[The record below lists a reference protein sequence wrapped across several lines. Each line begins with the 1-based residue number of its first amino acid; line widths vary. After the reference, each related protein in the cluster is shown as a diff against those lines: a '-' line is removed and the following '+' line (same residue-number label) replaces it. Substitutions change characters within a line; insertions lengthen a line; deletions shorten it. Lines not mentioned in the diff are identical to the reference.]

1 MMQAILE
8 CKNLTKKFGRKTA
21 LDDVSLQLKSG
32 KIYGLLGENG
42 SGKTTWMK
50 LIAGLSKPEKGEIFY
65 EGHPLCA
72 KDKESIAYMATE
84 NFFYSYMKIKDVEK
98 YYTDFFAGFD
108 RAAFWNLIGKTGLDG
123 EMKVRELS
131 SGMNAKLRIAATLAR
146 KAKLTLL
153 DEPLNGVDFKAREQ
167 IVEMILRQAGG
178 KKMVKLLKYEMKKQ
192 QTSRMV
198 IGSILLVC
206 VLGFALGML
215 LGREKLAAVSLAVMM
230 LATFFVVFYV
240 GIESILVLNRDLKTK
255 QSYML
260 WMIPKSI
267 WEILGS
273 KFLAAILQMLIV
285 FVMYVAVGLICI
297 LVTLQHTGHLSDL
310 FKMIW
315 QAGELY
321 IDGLPSII
329 WGFAEIFLGWTVVIM
344 AGFVGVILSRTLLLN
359 AKYSG
364 FLAVVVF
371 FAIIIAVEKIYDLIC
386 PAICVNIG
394 TSGFNPGF
402 VLYYLVVGFILFGVS
417 GWMADKKLSV

>member
-1 MMQAILE
+1 
-8 CKNLTKKFGRKTA
+8 
-21 LDDVSLQLKSG
+21 
-32 KIYGLLGENG
+32 
-42 SGKTTWMK
+42 
-50 LIAGLSKPEKGEIFY
+50 
-65 EGHPLCA
+65 
-72 KDKESIAYMATE
+72 
-84 NFFYSYMKIKDVEK
+84 
-98 YYTDFFAGFD
+98 
-108 RAAFWNLIGKTGLDG
+108 
-123 EMKVRELS
+123 
-131 SGMNAKLRIAATLAR
+131 
-146 KAKLTLL
+146 
-153 DEPLNGVDFKAREQ
+153 
-167 IVEMILRQAGG
+167 
-178 KKMVKLLKYEMKKQ
+178 MVKLLKYEMKKQ

-344 AGFVGVILSRTLLLN
+344 AGF
-359 AKYSG
+359 
-364 FLAVVVF
+364 LAVVVF

>member
-1 MMQAILE
+1 
-8 CKNLTKKFGRKTA
+8 
-21 LDDVSLQLKSG
+21 
-32 KIYGLLGENG
+32 
-42 SGKTTWMK
+42 
-50 LIAGLSKPEKGEIFY
+50 
-65 EGHPLCA
+65 
-72 KDKESIAYMATE
+72 
-84 NFFYSYMKIKDVEK
+84 
-98 YYTDFFAGFD
+98 
-108 RAAFWNLIGKTGLDG
+108 
-123 EMKVRELS
+123 
-131 SGMNAKLRIAATLAR
+131 
-146 KAKLTLL
+146 
-153 DEPLNGVDFKAREQ
+153 
-167 IVEMILRQAGG
+167 
-178 KKMVKLLKYEMKKQ
+178 MVKLLKYEMKKQ

-230 LATFFVVFYV
+230 MATYFVVFYV

-260 WMIPKSI
+260 WMVPKSI

-329 WGFAEIFLGWTVVIM
+329 WGSAEIFLGWTVVIM

-394 TSGFNPGF
+394 TLGFNPGF

>member
-1 MMQAILE
+1 
-8 CKNLTKKFGRKTA
+8 
-21 LDDVSLQLKSG
+21 
-32 KIYGLLGENG
+32 
-42 SGKTTWMK
+42 
-50 LIAGLSKPEKGEIFY
+50 
-65 EGHPLCA
+65 
-72 KDKESIAYMATE
+72 
-84 NFFYSYMKIKDVEK
+84 
-98 YYTDFFAGFD
+98 
-108 RAAFWNLIGKTGLDG
+108 
-123 EMKVRELS
+123 
-131 SGMNAKLRIAATLAR
+131 
-146 KAKLTLL
+146 
-153 DEPLNGVDFKAREQ
+153 
-167 IVEMILRQAGG
+167 
-178 KKMVKLLKYEMKKQ
+178 
-192 QTSRMV
+192 MV

-230 LATFFVVFYV
+230 LATFFCFYV

-329 WGFAEIFLGWTVVIM
+329 WGICRDIPRMDRSDHGRICGSDPVKNTASECKIFRIPGSCGI
-344 AGFVGVILSRTLLLN
+344 
-359 AKYSG
+359 
-364 FLAVVVF
+364 

>member
-1 MMQAILE
+1 
-8 CKNLTKKFGRKTA
+8 
-21 LDDVSLQLKSG
+21 
-32 KIYGLLGENG
+32 
-42 SGKTTWMK
+42 
-50 LIAGLSKPEKGEIFY
+50 
-65 EGHPLCA
+65 
-72 KDKESIAYMATE
+72 
-84 NFFYSYMKIKDVEK
+84 
-98 YYTDFFAGFD
+98 
-108 RAAFWNLIGKTGLDG
+108 
-123 EMKVRELS
+123 
-131 SGMNAKLRIAATLAR
+131 
-146 KAKLTLL
+146 
-153 DEPLNGVDFKAREQ
+153 
-167 IVEMILRQAGG
+167 
-178 KKMVKLLKYEMKKQ
+178 MVKLLKYEMKKQ

-230 LATFFVVFYV
+230 MATFFVVFYV

-260 WMIPKSI
+260 WMVPKSI

-310 FKMIW
+310 FKMI
-315 QAGELY
+315 
-321 IDGLPSII
+321 
-329 WGFAEIFLGWTVVIM
+329 
-344 AGFVGVILSRTLLLN
+344 
-359 AKYSG
+359 
-364 FLAVVVF
+364 
-371 FAIIIAVEKIYDLIC
+371 C

>member
-1 MMQAILE
+1 
-8 CKNLTKKFGRKTA
+8 
-21 LDDVSLQLKSG
+21 
-32 KIYGLLGENG
+32 
-42 SGKTTWMK
+42 
-50 LIAGLSKPEKGEIFY
+50 
-65 EGHPLCA
+65 
-72 KDKESIAYMATE
+72 
-84 NFFYSYMKIKDVEK
+84 
-98 YYTDFFAGFD
+98 
-108 RAAFWNLIGKTGLDG
+108 
-123 EMKVRELS
+123 
-131 SGMNAKLRIAATLAR
+131 
-146 KAKLTLL
+146 
-153 DEPLNGVDFKAREQ
+153 
-167 IVEMILRQAGG
+167 
-178 KKMVKLLKYEMKKQ
+178 MVKLLKYEMKKQ

-230 LATFFVVFYV
+230 MATFFVVFYV

-260 WMIPKSI
+260 WMVPKSI

-329 WGFAEIFLGWTVVIM
+329 WGSAEIFLGSNRSDHGRICGSDPVKNT
-344 AGFVGVILSRTLLLN
+344 AS
-359 AKYSG
+359 
-364 FLAVVVF
+364 
-371 FAIIIAVEKIYDLIC
+371 ECKIFRIPGSCGIFCNHYCRGEDL
-386 PAICVNIG
+386 
-394 TSGFNPGF
+394 
-402 VLYYLVVGFILFGVS
+402 
-417 GWMADKKLSV
+417 

>member
-1 MMQAILE
+1 
-8 CKNLTKKFGRKTA
+8 
-21 LDDVSLQLKSG
+21 
-32 KIYGLLGENG
+32 
-42 SGKTTWMK
+42 
-50 LIAGLSKPEKGEIFY
+50 
-65 EGHPLCA
+65 
-72 KDKESIAYMATE
+72 
-84 NFFYSYMKIKDVEK
+84 
-98 YYTDFFAGFD
+98 
-108 RAAFWNLIGKTGLDG
+108 
-123 EMKVRELS
+123 
-131 SGMNAKLRIAATLAR
+131 
-146 KAKLTLL
+146 
-153 DEPLNGVDFKAREQ
+153 
-167 IVEMILRQAGG
+167 
-178 KKMVKLLKYEMKKQ
+178 MVKLLKYEMKKQ

-394 TSGFNPGF
+394 TSGFTPGF

>member
-1 MMQAILE
+1 
-8 CKNLTKKFGRKTA
+8 
-21 LDDVSLQLKSG
+21 
-32 KIYGLLGENG
+32 
-42 SGKTTWMK
+42 
-50 LIAGLSKPEKGEIFY
+50 
-65 EGHPLCA
+65 
-72 KDKESIAYMATE
+72 
-84 NFFYSYMKIKDVEK
+84 
-98 YYTDFFAGFD
+98 
-108 RAAFWNLIGKTGLDG
+108 
-123 EMKVRELS
+123 
-131 SGMNAKLRIAATLAR
+131 
-146 KAKLTLL
+146 
-153 DEPLNGVDFKAREQ
+153 
-167 IVEMILRQAGG
+167 
-178 KKMVKLLKYEMKKQ
+178 MVKLLKYEMKKQ

-230 LATFFVVFYV
+230 MATFFVVFYV

-260 WMIPKSI
+260 WMVPKSI

-329 WGFAEIFLGWTVVIM
+329 WGSAEIFLGWTVVIM

-371 FAIIIAVEKIYDLIC
+371 FAIIIAVEKIYDLI
-386 PAICVNIG
+386 PVKKEVKA
-394 TSGFNPGF
+394 T
-402 VLYYLVVGFILFGVS
+402 VS
-417 GWMADKKLSV
+417 GIYITGVRGIRGSLETPQKKKGFFARLRNK

>member
-1 MMQAILE
+1 
-8 CKNLTKKFGRKTA
+8 
-21 LDDVSLQLKSG
+21 
-32 KIYGLLGENG
+32 
-42 SGKTTWMK
+42 
-50 LIAGLSKPEKGEIFY
+50 
-65 EGHPLCA
+65 
-72 KDKESIAYMATE
+72 
-84 NFFYSYMKIKDVEK
+84 
-98 YYTDFFAGFD
+98 
-108 RAAFWNLIGKTGLDG
+108 
-123 EMKVRELS
+123 
-131 SGMNAKLRIAATLAR
+131 
-146 KAKLTLL
+146 
-153 DEPLNGVDFKAREQ
+153 
-167 IVEMILRQAGG
+167 
-178 KKMVKLLKYEMKKQ
+178 MVKLLKYEMKKQ

-260 WMIPKSI
+260 WMVPKSI

-285 FVMYVAVGLICI
+285 FVMYVAVG
-297 LVTLQHTGHLSDL
+297 
-310 FKMIW
+310 
-315 QAGELY
+315 
-321 IDGLPSII
+321 
-329 WGFAEIFLGWTVVIM
+329 
-344 AGFVGVILSRTLLLN
+344 
-359 AKYSG
+359 
-364 FLAVVVF
+364 
-371 FAIIIAVEKIYDLIC
+371 LIC

>member
-1 MMQAILE
+1 
-8 CKNLTKKFGRKTA
+8 
-21 LDDVSLQLKSG
+21 
-32 KIYGLLGENG
+32 
-42 SGKTTWMK
+42 
-50 LIAGLSKPEKGEIFY
+50 
-65 EGHPLCA
+65 
-72 KDKESIAYMATE
+72 
-84 NFFYSYMKIKDVEK
+84 
-98 YYTDFFAGFD
+98 
-108 RAAFWNLIGKTGLDG
+108 
-123 EMKVRELS
+123 
-131 SGMNAKLRIAATLAR
+131 
-146 KAKLTLL
+146 
-153 DEPLNGVDFKAREQ
+153 
-167 IVEMILRQAGG
+167 
-178 KKMVKLLKYEMKKQ
+178 MVKLLKYEMKKQ

-230 LATFFVVFYV
+230 LAT
-240 GIESILVLNRDLKTK
+240 ILVLNRDLKTK

>member
-1 MMQAILE
+1 
-8 CKNLTKKFGRKTA
+8 
-21 LDDVSLQLKSG
+21 
-32 KIYGLLGENG
+32 
-42 SGKTTWMK
+42 
-50 LIAGLSKPEKGEIFY
+50 
-65 EGHPLCA
+65 
-72 KDKESIAYMATE
+72 
-84 NFFYSYMKIKDVEK
+84 
-98 YYTDFFAGFD
+98 
-108 RAAFWNLIGKTGLDG
+108 
-123 EMKVRELS
+123 
-131 SGMNAKLRIAATLAR
+131 
-146 KAKLTLL
+146 
-153 DEPLNGVDFKAREQ
+153 
-167 IVEMILRQAGG
+167 
-178 KKMVKLLKYEMKKQ
+178 
-192 QTSRMV
+192 MV

-230 LATFFVVFYV
+230 MATFFVVFYV

-260 WMIPKSI
+260 WMVPKSI

-329 WGFAEIFLGWTVVIM
+329 WGSAEIFLGWTVVIM

-371 FAIIIAVEKIYDLIC
+371 FAIIIAVEKIYDLIW

-394 TSGFNPGF
+394 TSGFTPGF

>member
-1 MMQAILE
+1 
-8 CKNLTKKFGRKTA
+8 
-21 LDDVSLQLKSG
+21 
-32 KIYGLLGENG
+32 
-42 SGKTTWMK
+42 
-50 LIAGLSKPEKGEIFY
+50 
-65 EGHPLCA
+65 
-72 KDKESIAYMATE
+72 
-84 NFFYSYMKIKDVEK
+84 
-98 YYTDFFAGFD
+98 
-108 RAAFWNLIGKTGLDG
+108 
-123 EMKVRELS
+123 
-131 SGMNAKLRIAATLAR
+131 
-146 KAKLTLL
+146 
-153 DEPLNGVDFKAREQ
+153 
-167 IVEMILRQAGG
+167 
-178 KKMVKLLKYEMKKQ
+178 MVKLLKYEMKKQ

-230 LATFFVVFYV
+230 MATFFVVFYV

-260 WMIPKSI
+260 WMVPKSI

-329 WGFAEIFLGWTVVIM
+329 WGSAEI
-344 AGFVGVILSRTLLLN
+344 
-359 AKYSG
+359 

>member
-1 MMQAILE
+1 
-8 CKNLTKKFGRKTA
+8 
-21 LDDVSLQLKSG
+21 
-32 KIYGLLGENG
+32 
-42 SGKTTWMK
+42 
-50 LIAGLSKPEKGEIFY
+50 
-65 EGHPLCA
+65 
-72 KDKESIAYMATE
+72 
-84 NFFYSYMKIKDVEK
+84 
-98 YYTDFFAGFD
+98 
-108 RAAFWNLIGKTGLDG
+108 
-123 EMKVRELS
+123 
-131 SGMNAKLRIAATLAR
+131 
-146 KAKLTLL
+146 
-153 DEPLNGVDFKAREQ
+153 
-167 IVEMILRQAGG
+167 
-178 KKMVKLLKYEMKKQ
+178 MVKLLKYEMKKQ

-230 LATFFVVFYV
+230 MATFFVVFYV

-260 WMIPKSI
+260 WMVPKSI

-329 WGFAEIFLGWTVVIM
+329 WGSAEIFLGWTVVIM

-394 TSGFNPGF
+394 TSVFNPGF

>member
-1 MMQAILE
+1 
-8 CKNLTKKFGRKTA
+8 
-21 LDDVSLQLKSG
+21 
-32 KIYGLLGENG
+32 
-42 SGKTTWMK
+42 
-50 LIAGLSKPEKGEIFY
+50 
-65 EGHPLCA
+65 
-72 KDKESIAYMATE
+72 
-84 NFFYSYMKIKDVEK
+84 
-98 YYTDFFAGFD
+98 
-108 RAAFWNLIGKTGLDG
+108 
-123 EMKVRELS
+123 
-131 SGMNAKLRIAATLAR
+131 
-146 KAKLTLL
+146 
-153 DEPLNGVDFKAREQ
+153 
-167 IVEMILRQAGG
+167 
-178 KKMVKLLKYEMKKQ
+178 MVKLLKYEMKKQ

-230 LATFFVVFYV
+230 MATFFVVFYV

-260 WMIPKSI
+260 WMVPKSI

-329 WGFAEIFLGWTVVIM
+329 WGSAEIFLGWTVVIM

-371 FAIIIAVEKIYDLIC
+371 FAIIIAVEKIYDLI
-386 PAICVNIG
+386 PEILESAIKM
-394 TSGFNPGF
+394 
-402 VLYYLVVGFILFGVS
+402 VGFILFGVS

>member
-1 MMQAILE
+1 
-8 CKNLTKKFGRKTA
+8 
-21 LDDVSLQLKSG
+21 
-32 KIYGLLGENG
+32 
-42 SGKTTWMK
+42 
-50 LIAGLSKPEKGEIFY
+50 
-65 EGHPLCA
+65 
-72 KDKESIAYMATE
+72 
-84 NFFYSYMKIKDVEK
+84 
-98 YYTDFFAGFD
+98 
-108 RAAFWNLIGKTGLDG
+108 
-123 EMKVRELS
+123 
-131 SGMNAKLRIAATLAR
+131 
-146 KAKLTLL
+146 
-153 DEPLNGVDFKAREQ
+153 
-167 IVEMILRQAGG
+167 
-178 KKMVKLLKYEMKKQ
+178 MVKLLKYEMKKQ

-230 LATFFVVFYV
+230 MATFFVVFYV

-260 WMIPKSI
+260 WMVPKSI

-329 WGFAEIFLGWTVVIM
+329 WGSAEIFLGWTVVIM

-359 AKYSG
+359 AN
-364 FLAVVVF
+364 
-371 FAIIIAVEKIYDLIC
+371 IIAVEKIYDLIC

>member
-1 MMQAILE
+1 MVIIIIFLFLRDWRVTLVP
-8 CKNLTKKFGRKTA
+8 CIVIP
-21 LDDVSLQLKSG
+21 VSLIG
-32 KIYGLLGENG
+32 
-42 SGKTTWMK
+42 
-50 LIAGLSKPEKGEIFY
+50 
-65 EGHPLCA
+65 
-72 KDKESIAYMATE
+72 
-84 NFFYSYMKIKDVEK
+84 
-98 YYTDFFAGFD
+98 
-108 RAAFWNLIGKTGLDG
+108 AF
-123 EMKVRELS
+123 
-131 SGMNAKLRIAATLAR
+131 
-146 KAKLTLL
+146 
-153 DEPLNGVDFKAREQ
+153 
-167 IVEMILRQAGG
+167 
-178 KKMVKLLKYEMKKQ
+178 
-192 QTSRMV
+192 
-198 IGSILLVC
+198 
-206 VLGFALGML
+206 
-215 LGREKLAAVSLAVMM
+215 
-230 LATFFVVFYV
+230 
-240 GIESILVLNRDLKTK
+240 
-255 QSYML
+255 
-260 WMIPKSI
+260 
-267 WEILGS
+267 
-273 KFLAAILQMLIV
+273 

-329 WGFAEIFLGWTVVIM
+329 WGSAEIFLGWTVVIM

>member
-1 MMQAILE
+1 
-8 CKNLTKKFGRKTA
+8 
-21 LDDVSLQLKSG
+21 
-32 KIYGLLGENG
+32 
-42 SGKTTWMK
+42 
-50 LIAGLSKPEKGEIFY
+50 
-65 EGHPLCA
+65 
-72 KDKESIAYMATE
+72 
-84 NFFYSYMKIKDVEK
+84 
-98 YYTDFFAGFD
+98 
-108 RAAFWNLIGKTGLDG
+108 
-123 EMKVRELS
+123 
-131 SGMNAKLRIAATLAR
+131 
-146 KAKLTLL
+146 
-153 DEPLNGVDFKAREQ
+153 
-167 IVEMILRQAGG
+167 
-178 KKMVKLLKYEMKKQ
+178 MVKLLKYEMKKQ

-230 LATFFVVFYV
+230 MATFFVVFYV

-260 WMIPKSI
+260 WMVPKSI

-329 WGFAEIFLGWTVVIM
+329 WGSAEIFLGWTVVIM
-344 AGFVGVILSRTLLLN
+344 A
-359 AKYSG
+359 G

>member
-1 MMQAILE
+1 
-8 CKNLTKKFGRKTA
+8 
-21 LDDVSLQLKSG
+21 
-32 KIYGLLGENG
+32 
-42 SGKTTWMK
+42 
-50 LIAGLSKPEKGEIFY
+50 
-65 EGHPLCA
+65 
-72 KDKESIAYMATE
+72 
-84 NFFYSYMKIKDVEK
+84 
-98 YYTDFFAGFD
+98 
-108 RAAFWNLIGKTGLDG
+108 
-123 EMKVRELS
+123 
-131 SGMNAKLRIAATLAR
+131 
-146 KAKLTLL
+146 
-153 DEPLNGVDFKAREQ
+153 
-167 IVEMILRQAGG
+167 
-178 KKMVKLLKYEMKKQ
+178 MVKLLKYEMKKQ

-230 LATFFVVFYV
+230 MATFFVVFYV

-260 WMIPKSI
+260 WMVPKSI

-329 WGFAEIFLGWTVVIM
+329 WGSAEIFLGWTV
-344 AGFVGVILSRTLLLN
+344 VILSRTLLLN

>member
-1 MMQAILE
+1 
-8 CKNLTKKFGRKTA
+8 
-21 LDDVSLQLKSG
+21 
-32 KIYGLLGENG
+32 
-42 SGKTTWMK
+42 
-50 LIAGLSKPEKGEIFY
+50 
-65 EGHPLCA
+65 
-72 KDKESIAYMATE
+72 
-84 NFFYSYMKIKDVEK
+84 
-98 YYTDFFAGFD
+98 
-108 RAAFWNLIGKTGLDG
+108 
-123 EMKVRELS
+123 
-131 SGMNAKLRIAATLAR
+131 
-146 KAKLTLL
+146 
-153 DEPLNGVDFKAREQ
+153 
-167 IVEMILRQAGG
+167 
-178 KKMVKLLKYEMKKQ
+178 MVKLLKYEMKKQ

-230 LATFFVVFYV
+230 MATFFVVFYV

-260 WMIPKSI
+260 WMVPKSI

-310 FKMIW
+310 FKIIW

-329 WGFAEIFLGWTVVIM
+329 WGSAEIFLGWTVVIM

>member
-1 MMQAILE
+1 
-8 CKNLTKKFGRKTA
+8 
-21 LDDVSLQLKSG
+21 
-32 KIYGLLGENG
+32 
-42 SGKTTWMK
+42 
-50 LIAGLSKPEKGEIFY
+50 
-65 EGHPLCA
+65 
-72 KDKESIAYMATE
+72 
-84 NFFYSYMKIKDVEK
+84 
-98 YYTDFFAGFD
+98 
-108 RAAFWNLIGKTGLDG
+108 
-123 EMKVRELS
+123 
-131 SGMNAKLRIAATLAR
+131 
-146 KAKLTLL
+146 
-153 DEPLNGVDFKAREQ
+153 
-167 IVEMILRQAGG
+167 
-178 KKMVKLLKYEMKKQ
+178 MVKLLKYEMKKQ

-329 WGFAEIFLGWTVVIM
+329 WGFAEIFLGSNRSDHGRICGSDPVKNT
-344 AGFVGVILSRTLLLN
+344 AS
-359 AKYSG
+359 
-364 FLAVVVF
+364 
-371 FAIIIAVEKIYDLIC
+371 ECKIFRIPGSCGIFCNHYCRGEDL
-386 PAICVNIG
+386 
-394 TSGFNPGF
+394 
-402 VLYYLVVGFILFGVS
+402 
-417 GWMADKKLSV
+417 

>member
-1 MMQAILE
+1 
-8 CKNLTKKFGRKTA
+8 
-21 LDDVSLQLKSG
+21 
-32 KIYGLLGENG
+32 
-42 SGKTTWMK
+42 
-50 LIAGLSKPEKGEIFY
+50 
-65 EGHPLCA
+65 
-72 KDKESIAYMATE
+72 
-84 NFFYSYMKIKDVEK
+84 
-98 YYTDFFAGFD
+98 
-108 RAAFWNLIGKTGLDG
+108 
-123 EMKVRELS
+123 
-131 SGMNAKLRIAATLAR
+131 
-146 KAKLTLL
+146 
-153 DEPLNGVDFKAREQ
+153 
-167 IVEMILRQAGG
+167 
-178 KKMVKLLKYEMKKQ
+178 MVKLLKYEMKKQ

-230 LATFFVVFYV
+230 MATFFVVFYV

-260 WMIPKSI
+260 WMVPKSI

-329 WGFAEIFLGWTVVIM
+329 WGSAEIFLGWTVVIM

-359 AKYSG
+359 AKY
-364 FLAVVVF
+364 
-371 FAIIIAVEKIYDLIC
+371 
-386 PAICVNIG
+386 
-394 TSGFNPGF
+394 
-402 VLYYLVVGFILFGVS
+402 
-417 GWMADKKLSV
+417 